1 MYSVMACVMEEVLWL
16 EDQHKPTTLKS
27 KIFMNKQAILMLITC
42 LTDLQMETA
51 VWSQM
56 LPAMLK
62 VSIELLSLQKQF
74 QMFLVVKRNSQQL
87 NNLSPTSKY
96 KKT

>member
-1 MYSVMACVMEEVLWL
+1 
-16 EDQHKPTTLKS
+16 
-27 KIFMNKQAILMLITC
+27 
-42 LTDLQMETA
+42 
-51 VWSQM
+51 M